1 MSGRPA
7 FGSAW
12 IAFTRVHVS
21 VADVGKLIGG
31 RVDDNIKAG
40 IFQNACP
47 IRMSYVLNSTGFA
60 VKKEA
65 GYATV
70 SGADGKQYLFRVND
84 MMAYLEREF
93 GRPDK
98 TAKSP
103 KEADFRGQR
112 GILVVRGHG
121 WKDAR
126 GHVTL
131 WNGAACSDSCHLL
144 QNPDNGTFI
153 PDTASL
159 WELH

>member
-21 VADVGKLIGG
+21 VADVG
-31 RVDDNIKAG
+31 
-40 IFQNACP
+40 
-47 IRMSYVLNSTGFA
+47 
-60 VKKEA
+60 
-65 GYATV
+65 
-70 SGADGKQYLFRVND
+70 
-84 MMAYLEREF
+84 
-93 GRPDK
+93 
-98 TAKSP
+98 
-103 KEADFRGQR
+103 
-112 GILVVRGHG
+112 
-121 WKDAR
+121 